1 MEDQLI
7 DMESKINEWIERGQ
21 KIIYLENYEDW
32 TSCVKNRAS
41 DGYHGADLECALE
54 VMEALDKGIDMDE
67 IEEILNRANYSEQ
80 AHFLILKIIL
90 SFSKF
95 GPNFMEYITHGDI
108 SLDLQQAIENQRQEN
123 AKFAEAELV
132 NINVEK
138 EKEKEKEIQTPSESE
153 PAPVYEPMDVNVS
166 LQVIKKESIFKK
178 IINFIKGLFKPKH
191 KLLGSEGDYNYGR
204 NE

>member
-21 KIIYLENYEDW
+21 KLIYLENFEDW
-32 TSCVKNRAS
+32 TSCVKNRAN
-41 DGYHGADLECALE
+41 DGYHGSDLECALE
-54 VMEALDKGIDMDE
+54 VMEALDKGVDMDE
-67 IEEILNRANYSEQ
+67 VEDILNRANYSEQ

-95 GPNFMEYITHGDI
+95 GPDFMEHITHGDI
-108 SLDLQQAIENQRQEN
+108 TPDLQQAIENQRQEN
-123 AKFAEAELV
+123 EKFADAEL
-132 NINVEK
+132 NDNTFK
-138 EKEKEKEIQTPSESE
+138 ERKAQTSSESE
-153 PAPVYEPMDVNVS
+153 SVPEFEPMDINVS

-191 KLLGSEGDYNYGR
+191 KLLGSEGDYDYGR